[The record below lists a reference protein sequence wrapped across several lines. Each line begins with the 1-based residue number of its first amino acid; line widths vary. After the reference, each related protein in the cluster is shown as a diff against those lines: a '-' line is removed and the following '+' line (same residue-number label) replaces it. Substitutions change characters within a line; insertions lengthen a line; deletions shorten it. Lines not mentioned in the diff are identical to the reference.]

1 MLVRE
6 FYVVTFDSTHKAI
19 KTEKITKEKLDVELI
34 PTPRE
39 ISASCG
45 LSLKFKEEHIDQLM
59 YLLKETDKDGMVI
72 YHVERV
78 TEGKLVTPIGWR

>member
-1 MLVRE
+1 MLAKE
-6 FYVVTFDSTHKAI
+6 FYVITFDSTHKAI

-45 LSLKFKEEHIDQLM
+45 LSLKFKEEQLEELM
-59 YLLKETDKDGMVI
+59 DILKDTEKDGMVI
-72 YHVERV
+72 YQVRRV
-78 TEGKLVTPIGWR
+78 TEGKLVTPIAWR

>member
-1 MLVRE
+1 MLAKE
-6 FYVVTFDSTHKAI
+6 FYVITFDSTHKAI

-45 LSLKFKEEHIDQLM
+45 LSLKFKEEQLEDLM
-59 YLLKETDKDGMVI
+59 EILKDTDKDGMVI
-72 YHVERV
+72 YQVRRV
-78 TEGKLVTPIGWR
+78 TEGKLVTPIAWR